1 MIAVY
6 IESEQVQLRSWQL
19 RNTMS
24 SFNGCDISFLRQLK
38 DYNKINHKNEE
49 VSIYP
54 LVGFKPVHCYYVRN
68 YKTEGCRLEM

>member
-49 VSIYP
+49 VSSYP
-54 LVGFKPVHCYYVRN
+54 SHGF
-68 YKTEGCRLEM
+68 